1 MPNIPVFIVS
11 CPGCAMKKQLSIDC
25 LGRTTGCMRCGK
37 EFIAEGADSHS
48 AAIEDPV
55 HYWINFTDH
64 PEESGGVRPVYL
76 NVVRDPADTYMY
88 GYYTVLQCTVFHFS

>member
-11 CPGCAMKKQLSIDC
+11 CPGCAMKKQLSIDY

-64 PEESGGVRPVYL
+64 DFRDETLPEWQQS
-76 NVVRDPADTYMY
+76 RDLGRTPR
-88 GYYTVLQCTVFHFS
+88 